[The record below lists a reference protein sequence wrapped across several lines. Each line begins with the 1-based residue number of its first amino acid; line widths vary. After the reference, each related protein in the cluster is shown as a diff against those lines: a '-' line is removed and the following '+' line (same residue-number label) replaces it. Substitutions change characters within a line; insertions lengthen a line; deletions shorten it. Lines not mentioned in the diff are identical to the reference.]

1 MSRILVID
9 DDVQV
14 CETMQSLITRM
25 KLTCVSVQTI
35 GEGLKRLNE
44 EPFDVVFLDVQLP
57 DGNGLDALPKI
68 KNTPSDPE
76 VIILTGRGDPDG
88 AELAIQGGVW
98 DYLVKPSPVKNT
110 MLTLN
115 RVLTYRQEKKCKKN
129 PIALNLENVIGKSAA
144 IRSCYDLVAQAA
156 RCNSNVLLLGET
168 GTGKELFAK
177 TIHGNSLHSGGPFV
191 PVDCAALTESLLESI
206 LFGHAK
212 GAFTGADKDRTGL
225 VKQADKGTLF
235 LDEIGELPLSIQKSF
250 LRVLQEHT
258 FRPVG
263 ANREIS
269 SSFRLISATNRNLE
283 DMVAQ
288 GTFRQ
293 DLFFRLK
300 TIIIELPPLRQRR
313 EDIKPLALYFTNKLC
328 EEYGR
333 PNKGFDADFFTIL
346 TAYDWPGNVRELFST
361 LERAFVTSGNEE
373 TIFAMHLPPE
383 IRIRVT
389 KNQLQKKMQSPD
401 HAATIETSQSP
412 LPAIQPEAHE
422 LADFRGFRS
431 DMEKRYLEELVQ
443 QTGGDL
449 KKILKRS
456 GLSRSHFYAMV
467 KKYGV
472 EF

>member
-25 KLTCVSVQTI
+25 QLTCVSVQTI

-44 EPFDVVFLDVQLP
+44 EAFDVVFLDVHLP

-68 KNTPSDPE
+68 KSTPSDPE
-76 VIILTGRGDPDG
+76 VIILTGQGDPDG

-98 DYLVKPSPVKNT
+98 DYLVKPSPIKNT

-115 RVLTYRQEKKCKKN
+115 RVLAYRQEKKCKKS
-129 PIALNLENVIGKSAA
+129 PIALNLENVIGKSTA

-177 TIHGNSLHSGGPFV
+177 TIHKNSLQARGPFV

-212 GAFTGADKDRTGL
+212 GAFTGAGKDRTGL
-225 VKQADKGTLF
+225 VKQADNGTLF
-235 LDEIGELPLSIQKSF
+235 LDEIGELPMSIQKTF
-250 LRVLQEHT
+250 LRVLQEHS

-263 ANREIS
+263 ASREIS

-300 TIIIELPPLRQRR
+300 TIIIELPPLRQRK

-328 EEYGR
+328 EEYER
-333 PNKGFDADFFTIL
+333 PNKGFDADFFTTL
-346 TAYDWPGNVRELFST
+346 AAYDWPGNIRELFNT

-389 KNQLQKKMQSPD
+389 KNQLQKKMQSRA
-401 HAATIETSQSP
+401 HKTTIGTGPHPP
-412 LPAIQPEAHE
+412 LPEAPA

-443 QTGGDL
+443 LTGGDL
-449 KKILKRS
+449 KEILKRS

-467 KKYGV
+467 KKYGIH
-472 EF
+472 F

>member
-1 MSRILVID
+1 
-9 DDVQV
+9 
-14 CETMQSLITRM
+14 
-25 KLTCVSVQTI
+25 
-35 GEGLKRLNE
+35 
-44 EPFDVVFLDVQLP
+44 
-57 DGNGLDALPKI
+57 
-68 KNTPSDPE
+68 
-76 VIILTGRGDPDG
+76 
-88 AELAIQGGVW
+88 
-98 DYLVKPSPVKNT
+98 

-115 RVLTYRQEKKCKKN
+115 RVLAYRQEKKCKKS
-129 PIALNLENVIGKSAA
+129 PIALNLENVIGKSTA

-177 TIHGNSLHSGGPFV
+177 TIHKNSLQARGPFV

-212 GAFTGADKDRTGL
+212 GAFTGAGKDRTGL
-225 VKQADKGTLF
+225 VKQADNGTLF
-235 LDEIGELPLSIQKSF
+235 LDEIGELPMSIQKTF
-250 LRVLQEHT
+250 LRVLQEHS

-263 ANREIS
+263 ASREIS

-300 TIIIELPPLRQRR
+300 TIIIELPPLRQRK

-328 EEYGR
+328 EEYER
-333 PNKGFDADFFTIL
+333 PNKGFDADFFTTL
-346 TAYDWPGNVRELFST
+346 AAYDWPGNVRELFST

-389 KNQLQKKMQSPD
+389 KNQLQKKMQSSA
-401 HAATIETSQSP
+401 HKTTIGTGLHPP
-412 LPAIQPEAHE
+412 LPEAPA
-422 LADFRGFRS
+422 LTDFRGFRS

-443 QTGGDL
+443 LTGGDL
-449 KKILKRS
+449 KEILKRS

-467 KKYGV
+467 KKYGIH
-472 EF
+472 F